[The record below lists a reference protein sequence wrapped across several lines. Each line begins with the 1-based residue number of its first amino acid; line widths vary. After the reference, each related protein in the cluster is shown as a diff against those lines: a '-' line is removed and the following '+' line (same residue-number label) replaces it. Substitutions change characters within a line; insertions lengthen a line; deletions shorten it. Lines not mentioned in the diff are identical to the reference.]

1 MGINDNVFE
10 NVQSYKIYGDSLL
23 LLHNNAYSII
33 FMFTIFVLWK
43 MYKSIRP
50 YQVPKSI
57 PGPKSYPLVGILPY
71 AIKHWDQWPY
81 ELNRLSQRF
90 QQTWAGG
97 VPNVSGLNGV
107 FFYITNEDNVRH
119 VLSTNFD
126 NYEKGESFRAVY
138 GDFFGVG
145 IFSTDGTLWKMH
157 RQIASNMFTR
167 NLLRRT
173 AEVTLGKLHL
183 VQNILHKCAK
193 TSTSVDIQDVFFR
206 MTFDTTSFTAFGCN
220 MDSLQCLQS
229 NDGEHSFASAFD
241 ELQILVNS
249 RILDPLFQLKR
260 LLGLGGRERR
270 IAKLKKV
277 LRHEVKNIV
286 HNRKNSGDKEGYD
299 ILGRIIHQDKIHH
312 TLSEDELCDFVM
324 NILIAGRDT
333 TACAL
338 SWTFYELT
346 KHPPV
351 IQKIIQEVEEICGP
365 IGNDNNKPDYSY
377 DTICKLKYTNAVAM
391 EVMRLH
397 PPVPVDHKYSINDD
411 VLPDGTFI
419 PAGAIVSWI
428 PIAMGHSEKIWGDD
442 AFKFDPERFVNRKEP
457 SLYQYPVFNA
467 GPRTCLGKPLALMT
481 IKLTLAFLL
490 PRFEF
495 ADKLGHSGACN
506 WKMVLSMKDGF
517 LVDVEEKGAK

>member
-1 MGINDNVFE
+1 MGANDNIINF
-10 NVQSYKIYGDSLL
+10 IYVDSTL
-23 LLHNNAYSII
+23 LLHNNVYSII
-33 FMFTIFVLWK
+33 FMIAIFFLWK

-50 YQVPKSI
+50 YQVPKSV
-57 PGPKSYPLVGILPY
+57 PGPESYPLVGILPY

-81 ELNRLSQRF
+81 ELNRLSQTF
-90 QQTWAGG
+90 QKTWAGG

-107 FFYITNEDNVRH
+107 FFYITEEENIRH

-157 RQIASNMFTR
+157 RQIASNMFSR

-183 VQNILHKCAK
+183 VQNILQKCVK
-193 TSTSVDIQDVFFR
+193 NSTSVDMQDVFFR

-220 MDSLQCLQS
+220 MDSLQS
-229 NDGEHSFASAFD
+229 GDGEHSFASAFD
-241 ELQILVNS
+241 DLQTLVNS
-249 RILDPLFQLKR
+249 RILDPLFKLKR
-260 LLGLGGRERR
+260 LLGLGHRERR

-286 HNRKNSGDKEGYD
+286 HNRQNSTDKEGYD

-338 SWTFYELT
+338 SWAFYELT
-346 KHPPV
+346 KHPLV
-351 IQKIIQEVEEICGP
+351 IQKIIQEVEETCGP
-365 IGNDNNKPDYSY
+365 KGNENNPPDYSY

-397 PPVPVDHKYSINDD
+397 PPVPVDHKYAINDD

-419 PAGAIVSWI
+419 PGGAIVSWI
-428 PIAMGHSEKIWGDD
+428 PIAMGHSEKIWGND

-457 SLYQYPVFNA
+457 SLFQYPVFNA

-490 PRFEF
+490 PKFEF
-495 ADKLGHSGACN
+495 TDKLGHSGACN
-506 WKMVLSMKDGF
+506 WKMVLSMKNGF
-517 LVDVEEKGAK
+517 LVDVSEKKTK